1 MNGKKAKQIRKKS
14 KQLVVDWLKTML
26 VEEEQKKLSLDNFE
40 NYLPEQTH
48 VYMNKK
54 LIVSAYTPRW
64 FAQRIKKSNKKLQ
77 DIIWQDIESQG

>member
-1 MNGKKAKQIRKKS
+1 MNEKKAKQLRKKS

-54 LIVSAYTPRW
+54 LMVSSYTPRW
-64 FAQRIKKSNKKLQ
+64 YMKKLKK
-77 DIIWQDIESQG
+77 EYYKK

>member
-1 MNGKKAKQIRKKS
+1 MNGKKAKQLRKKS

-54 LIVSAYTPRW
+54 LMVSSYTPRW
-64 FAQRIKKSNKKLQ
+64 FLKKLKK
-77 DIIWQDIESQG
+77 EYYKK

>member
-1 MNGKKAKQIRKKS
+1 MNGKKAKQLRKKS
-14 KQLVVDWLKTML
+14 KELVIEWLKTML

-54 LIVSAYTPRW
+54 LMVSSYTPRW
-64 FAQRIKKSNKKLQ
+64 YMKKLKK
-77 DIIWQDIESQG
+77 EYYKK

>member
-1 MNGKKAKQIRKKS
+1 MNGKKAKQLRKKS

-54 LIVSAYTPRW
+54 LMVSSYTPRW
-64 FAQRIKKSNKKLQ
+64 YMKKLKK
-77 DIIWQDIESQG
+77 EYYKN